1 MNLITANFTS
11 STPYTESHDYTKE
24 ETEKIYPLLYQN
36 ISDIAN
42 SPNSAVSVAHSVDA
56 TNPPLIANN
65 ILPHWSFTPGR
76 MWFPNNWLLQ
86 SSDASVIQRTQE
98 KLIFQHN
105 NGIRTQLDTTDELKI
120 DMGNKDYFFYH
131 PERNSTLNGVQIQHN
146 EMCVI
151 CTTKGASAIYSPDR
165 VAVLRDFFFSYDMF
179 LLLHGDLSQKT
190 VTEIANRLIPGQI
203 DASNPLYTMIMD
215 LRGIWHEI
223 DKNAPVYQAPKS
235 INEKS
240 HPGELLK
247 MEGDNKIFIRG
258 RDQQWH
264 QLKVEL
270 PELAPFG
277 FMA

>member
-1 MNLITANFTS
+1 MSLITANFTS
-11 STPYTESHDYTKE
+11 SIPYTESDDYTQE
-24 ETEKIYPLLYQN
+24 TTEKIYPLIYQN
-36 ISDIAN
+36 ISGIAN
-42 SPNSAVSVAHSVDA
+42 SSNSALSFTHSANA

-65 ILPHWSFTPGR
+65 MLPHWSFTPGR
-76 MWFPNNWLLQ
+76 MWFTNDWLLQ
-86 SSDASVIQRTQE
+86 SSDGSVIKRTQS
-98 KLIFQHN
+98 KLVFQHK
-105 NGIRTQLDTTDELKI
+105 NGIRTQLTTTDALKI
-120 DMGNKDYFFYH
+120 DMGNNDYFFYH
-131 PERNSTLNGVQIQHN
+131 PQQNSTLNGVQIQHK

-151 CTTKGASAIYSPDR
+151 CTPKRTSTIDPPDR

-179 LLLHGDLSQKT
+179 LLLHGDLSQET

-203 DASNPLYTMIMD
+203 DSSNPLYTMIMD

-277 FMA
+277 FIA